1 MGICLWR
8 AFVLYFICLL
18 SEVAMTEDN
27 KRSGGVNAEADE
39 VKVGGDV
46 VGRDKTSNSSV
57 QQTTT
62 IDARSKESTGMNVMG
77 VIGVVGLMLVAVLV
91 LALIFGPRAQN
102 SGQTLNPQ
110 LAETHPASP
119 ALVVSTPPVMVTPT
133 IERKVFSIEEIPV
146 KVFAY
151 GGVNESQGQGSGT
164 LTLVRNGITGT
175 EYSLEYFLPDEGDG
189 YAGLAFRFL
198 DPQDWTPYEFVEVT
212 VSFEDPEA
220 SCDFG
225 IRDIADKIGYV
236 RLGGGNP
243 TSGIDLTISGNQ
255 QTAKIPLA
263 TSFEAVNRKVVHEL
277 IFNADSYF
285 IRGRH
290 ILKII
295 SIKLLKA

>member
-1 MGICLWR
+1 MESTVLNIGIPYP
-8 AFVLYFICLL
+8 F
-18 SEVAMTEDN
+18 SEGAVPEDN
-27 KRSGGVNAEADE
+27 QRSGGVNAEAGE

-46 VGRDKTSNSSV
+46 VGRDKASNI
-57 QQTTT
+57 TT
-62 IDARSKESTGMNVMG
+62 IDASSKESTGMNVMG
-77 VIGVVGLMLVAVLV
+77 VIVVVGLILIVI
-91 LALIFGPRAQN
+91 LALALVFGLRAQD
-102 SGQTLNPQ
+102 SRQALNPQ
-110 LAETHPASP
+110 LAETASA
-119 ALVVSTPPVMVTPT
+119 ALVVSTPPLTVTPT
-133 IERKVFSIEEIPV
+133 IERNVFSIEEIPF

-151 GGVNESQGQGSGT
+151 GGVNETNGQGSGT
-164 LTLVRNGITGT
+164 LILVRNGITGT
-175 EYSLEYFLPDEGDG
+175 EYYLDYFLPDEGDG

-198 DPQDWTPYEFVEVT
+198 DPQDWTPYEFVEIT

-236 RLGGGNP
+236 RLGGSNP
-243 TSGIDLTISGNQ
+243 TSDIDLAISGKQ

-263 TSFEAVNRKVVHEL
+263 TSFETVNRKVVHEL

-285 IRGRH
+285 VRGHH

>member
-1 MGICLWR
+1 MNNPEFRNQLS
-8 AFVLYFICLL
+8 L
-18 SEVAMTEDN
+18 SEGIMTEVN
-27 KRSGGVNAEADE
+27 KRSDGVNAEADE
-39 VKVGGDV
+39 IEVGGDV

-62 IDARSKESTGMNVMG
+62 IDASSKESTGMNVMG
-77 VIGVVGLMLVAVLV
+77 VIGVVGLILIGVLV
-91 LALIFGPRAQN
+91 LALIFGPRAQD

-110 LAETHPASP
+110 LAETHPASA
-119 ALVVSTPPVMVTPT
+119 ALAVSTLPFVVTPT
-133 IERKVFSIEEIPV
+133 IERKVFSVEEVPF

-151 GGVNESQGQGSGT
+151 GGVNEPQGQGSGT
-164 LTLVRNGITGT
+164 LTLIRNGITGT

-198 DPQDWTPYEFVEVT
+198 DPQDWTPYESVEVT

-243 TSGIDLTISGNQ
+243 ASDIDLTISGKQ

-263 TSFEAVNRKVVHEL
+263 ASFETVNRKVVHEL